1 MEKLHVGWLSV
12 LFSGVAAFLLFKT
25 GHTIL
30 MVIAIVSAVGCFWSW
45 GIMHNY
51 ATEAAKR
58 RPDYTGGFYDITNR
72 EAKAV
77 PDWVA
82 TLNMIFALVGVVL
95 LITGI
100 VFMVRK

>member
-58 RPDYTGGFYDITNR
+58 RPDYTGGFYDITHG
-72 EAKAV
+72 EAEAV
-77 PDWVA
+77 PDWICWV
-82 TLNMIFALVGVVL
+82 NMAFSLLGLVLV
-95 LITGI
+95 ITGMVMI
-100 VFMVRK
+100 VK